1 LINSENGVN
10 KRKMAKTVENRREQP
25 QMVKKQNGK
34 KQSKMTQNSFQHTK
48 PVNKVEKI
56 RKFE

>member
-10 KRKMAKTVENRREQP
+10 RRKMAKTVENRREQP
-25 QMVKKQNGK
+25 KMVK

-48 PVNKVEKI
+48 PVNKIEKI